1 MTNLLYIMRRKYMRR
16 SEFGR
21 NEIIWANLLR
31 IAGVAVLL
39 AGILPVRSSAQQA
52 GQKTYPTAQAAS
64 QALVDAIKTNDES
77 TILQVLGPEG
87 KDIISSGDAVE
98 DAQSRSDFVMR
109 YQEMHR
115 LMKEP
120 NGTTTLYVGS
130 HNWPLP
136 VPLVNKGGS
145 WYFDSATAKME
156 ILYRRVGRN
165 EISTIRTALELVAA
179 EKEYAASHNGE
190 YAQKILSDPG
200 QQNGLYWKVDAG
212 QPQSPIGPLVAS
224 AVAEGYTDKV
234 EGAPRTPYRGY
245 MYGVLTQQGPH
256 APGGAKSYVVNGK
269 MTGGFAFIAFP
280 AEYKSSGVMTFVI
293 CQDGMVFRKDLGPN
307 TEKIA
312 KAIKAFNPDSSWKQD
327 EDQQEES
334 AAAVKAN

>member
-1 MTNLLYIMRRKYMRR
+1 MQR
-16 SEFGR
+16 SEFFMSGIVR
-21 NEIIWANLLR
+21 ANVLKV
-31 IAGVAVLL
+31 AGAAVLL
-39 AGILPVRSSAQQA
+39 AGVFPILTIAQQA
-52 GQKTYPTAQAAS
+52 GQKTFPTAQAAS
-64 QALVDAIKTNDES
+64 QALVDAANSNDQNAM
-77 TILQVLGPEG
+77 LQVLGPDG
-87 KDIISSGDAVE
+87 KDIISSGDDVE
-98 DAQSRSDFVMR
+98 DAQNRSNFVMR

-115 LMKEP
+115 MMKEP

-136 VPLVNKGGS
+136 IPLVDKNGM

-165 EISTIRTALELVAA
+165 EISTIHTSLELVAA

-190 YAQKILSDPG
+190 YAQKIFSDPG
-200 QQNGLYWKVDAG
+200 QQNGLYWKADAG

-224 AVAEGYTDKV
+224 AVAEGYTEKK
-234 EGAPRTPYRGY
+234 EGATATPYRGY
-245 MYGVLTQQGPH
+245 LYGVLAQQGSH
-256 APGGAKSYVVNGK
+256 APGGAKNYIVDGK

-293 CQDGMVFRKDLGPN
+293 CHNGVVFRKDLGPN

-312 KAIKAFNPDSSWKQD
+312 KAMKSFNPDSSWKQD
-327 EDQQEES
+327 EDQQEET
-334 AAAVKAN
+334 AAATKTN